1 MIGWLKGFIIDK
13 TVPGRLM
20 LDVNGVGYEVETS
33 LNTYFQVESL
43 KSQVS
48 LYIHTVV
55 REDAFLLFGFFQQQE
70 RALFRTLIK
79 VNGVGPKLALA
90 ILSSVTPDEFVQT
103 IRQDDSNALTR
114 FPGIGKKTAERLL
127 IELKDAVKDWV
138 SSDLSSQSSPII
150 SPRHI
155 DEAIAALIA
164 LGYKPGEASRVA
176 RSVDD
181 GNKSSEQLIRDSLKQ
196 LA

>member
-1 MIGWLKGFIIDK
+1 MIGWLKGSIIDK
-13 TVPGRLM
+13 SVPGRLVV
-20 LDVNGVGYEVETS
+20 DVNGVGYEVETS

-43 KSQVS
+43 ESPIN

-55 REDAFLLFGFFQQQE
+55 REDAFLLFGFYQLQE
-70 RALFRTLIK
+70 RSLFRTLIK
-79 VNGVGPKLALA
+79 VNGVGPKLALT
-90 ILSSVTPDEFVQT
+90 ILSSATPDEFVQT

-138 SSDLSSQSSPII
+138 SSDLSSQTSSLV
-150 SPRHI
+150 SHRQV

-164 LGYKPGEASRVA
+164 LGYKPGEASKVA

-181 GNKSSEQLIRDSLKQ
+181 GKKSSEQLIRDALKQ

>member
-1 MIGWLKGFIIDK
+1 MIGWLKGDILDK
-13 TVPGRLM
+13 SIPGRLVV
-20 LDVNGVGYEVETS
+20 DVNGVGYDVETS

-43 KSQVS
+43 QNPVGFF
-48 LYIHTVV
+48 IHTVV
-55 REDAFLLFGFFQQQE
+55 REDALLLFGFYQKQE
-70 RALFRTLIK
+70 RTLFRTLIK
-79 VNGVGPKLALA
+79 VNGVGPKLALS

-103 IRQDDSNALTR
+103 VRQGDSHSLTR

-127 IELKDAVKDWV
+127 IELKDAVKDWT
-138 SSDLSSQSSPII
+138 STEKACQSSSMPA
-150 SPRHI
+150 PRQI

-164 LGYKPGEASRVA
+164 LGYKPAEASRVA

-181 GNKSSEQLIRDSLKQ
+181 GNKSSEQLIRDALKQ